1 MFCSEYLSRA
11 RVGEL
16 PRAPYL
22 PTRQGLPSTTT
33 SLEPVMEAGMSMARL
48 QVILWTSR
56 TSTVLTT
63 LNSRSGL
70 AVTPPAT
77 ITLVRPP
84 SVNLTQAWFIRP
96 TWSGVTA
103 RELSWE
109 ELSVE
114 EIHRWPTK
122 S

>member
-1 MFCSEYLSRA
+1 
-11 RVGEL
+11 
-16 PRAPYL
+16 
-22 PTRQGLPSTTT
+22 
-33 SLEPVMEAGMSMARL
+33 MSMARFQL
-48 QVILWTSR
+48 IVWTSR

-70 AVTPPAT
+70 EVTPPAT
-77 ITLVRPP
+77 MTLVLPP
-84 SVNLTQAWFIRP
+84 SENLTQAWFIRP

-103 RELSWE
+103 LELSWE

-114 EIHRWPTK
+114 EIHRLLTK

>member
-1 MFCSEYLSRA
+1 
-11 RVGEL
+11 
-16 PRAPYL
+16 
-22 PTRQGLPSTTT
+22 
-33 SLEPVMEAGMSMARL
+33 MSMALL
-48 QVILWTSR
+48 QLIPCTSS

-70 AVTPPAT
+70 EVTPPAT

-84 SVNLTQAWFIRP
+84 SENLTQAWFIRP
-96 TWSGVTA
+96 TWRGVTA

-114 EIHRWPTK
+114 EIHRLFTK